1 MCAVWKWCC
10 LALFHC
16 VKVFHTSVRRVSSYA
31 DILCSVEHSL
41 LAFRA
46 RSSKLQ
52 VASSIWFSL
61 KKYFKPNLRRLLSPT
76 AYYGMKMEP
85 FYPGRVLNLKKT
97 RAKTNILM
105 IHVDSNNMR
114 RVYECYNSKIEN
126 VRLFIQT
133 RLVFCLTQ
141 IKVLATCSETFQM
154 LFLDANC
161 AQSGADRVTE

>member
-1 MCAVWKWCC
+1 MP
-10 LALFHC
+10 
-16 VKVFHTSVRRVSSYA
+16 
-31 DILCSVEHSL
+31 I
-41 LAFRA
+41 
-46 RSSKLQ
+46 
-52 VASSIWFSL
+52 
-61 KKYFKPNLRRLLSPT
+61 
-76 AYYGMKMEP
+76 AYYGMKMEL

-105 IHVDSNNMR
+105 IHVDSNIMR
-114 RVYECYNSKIEN
+114 RVYECYNSKIKN

-141 IKVLATCSETFQM
+141 IKVLTMCSETFQM

>member
-16 VKVFHTSVRRVSSYA
+16 VKVFQTSVRRVSSYA

-61 KKYFKPNLRRLLSPT
+61 KKYFKPNLRRLLLPT

-126 VRLFIQT
+126 VSSFHPDT
-133 RLVFCLTQ
+133 VG
-141 IKVLATCSETFQM
+141 
-154 LFLDANC
+154 FLSDAN
-161 AQSGADRVTE
+161 QSSRNVLRDVSDVIFGRKLCTERSR